1 MIAIALSDT
10 DVAISRGKS
19 DMQDK
24 GSCGLGDMCLLTGQ
38 VGGLAST
45 DNRSCEGYSEA
56 YFTPFQSCL
65 SNTSPLLAELKWG
78 PDLHNL
84 LRAIS
89 DCGRLKRG
97 WGNVQMRPG
106 DFRIQLERLERSHHP
121 RLKRLNFHQ
130 L

>member
-78 PDLHNL
+78 PDLHNF
-84 LRAIS
+84 ATS
-89 DCGRLKRG
+89 DQRQWEAEEGVG
-97 WGNVQMRPG
+97 DVQMR
-106 DFRIQLERLERSHHP
+106 
-121 RLKRLNFHQ
+121 
-130 L
+130 